1 MALVPHDHERR
12 PQANG
17 LLPLPRFLLHQVRFK
32 VRICVFGIGGYRL
45 TPRNAQ
51 LHDLET
57 RKICILL
64 SGGLDSCVLAAV
76 LAGTTKEIYPVYVRG
91 GLVWEGV
98 ELYWV
103 RKFLS
108 AVASKT
114 IQPLKEISLPVEDVY
129 NSHWSTTGDRIP
141 NHLSPDGDVYLPGR
155 NLILLAKTSLYCALN
170 DIPVIALGP
179 LKGNPFPDSTPEFF
193 SKFQELASGALI
205 FDLKIVTPF
214 SDLSKA
220 EVIQLGKGL
229 PLHLTFSCIKPVD
242 HHHCGACNKCAE
254 RRRSFLLAE
263 VDDKTQYHS
272 LPTLEP

>member
-1 MALVPHDHERR
+1 LTLRKALLDELEARR
-12 PQANG
+12 
-17 LLPLPRFLLHQVRFK
+17 
-32 VRICVFGIGGYRL
+32 
-45 TPRNAQ
+45 
-51 LHDLET
+51 
-57 RKICILL
+57 ICILL

-76 LAGTTKEIYPVYVRG
+76 LAGRTQEIHPVYVRS
-91 GLVWEGV
+91 GLVWEEV
-98 ELYWV
+98 ELHWV

-108 AVASKT
+108 VFASKT

-141 NHLSPDGDVYLPGR
+141 NHLSRDGDVYLPGR

-170 DIPVIALGP
+170 HIPVVALGP

-193 SKFQELASGALI
+193 AKFQEMASEALI
-205 FDLKIVTPF
+205 FDFQIVTPF

-220 EVIQLGKGL
+220 EVIQLGQRL
-229 PLHLTFSCIKPVD
+229 PLHLTFSCIKPVN

-263 VDDKTQYHS
+263 VDDKTHYDS